1 MSIRLRLMA
10 LIGSF
15 GITALLITGL
25 ALVSLQRYKTMMTEY
40 GAAYEHAYDIERI
53 NHMVSNVVMES
64 RGIYLSQDT
73 AEARVFSHR
82 LSHNLDEL
90 DGLLNEWRQSKDPEE
105 RARYAEIEPAVRDFL
120 TKRRDMVR
128 LTDEGK
134 IAQVTALGKAGRE
147 DRIRL
152 QQTLDTLV
160 AEAHKD
166 LAQTQAEAAAFSEQR
181 GRTFLIM
188 ALVSIAGILCLSA
201 VAIMHFI
208 TRPLRHVAGT
218 IISLSE
224 GKLDTPVP
232 EETDD
237 KGEVAELWRAIA
249 RLKAHAIEAE
259 KIVEAQREAE
269 RLQALE
275 ARQLILD

>member
-10 LIGSF
+10 LIASF
-15 GITALLITGL
+15 AVMSLLITGL
-25 ALVSLQRYKTMMTEY
+25 ALMSLDRYKTMMGAY

-64 RGIYLSQDT
+64 RGIYLSEDA
-73 AEARVFSHR
+73 AEAKVFAGN
-82 LSHNLDEL
+82 LSRGLDEVERVL
-90 DGLLNEWRQSKDPEE
+90 QSWQQSTDVEE
-105 RARYAEIEPAVRDFL
+105 RARHTEIEPTARTFIAVRRQVAAL
-120 TKRRDMVR
+120 AN
-128 LTDEGK
+128 EGAIDK
-134 IAQVTALGKAGRE
+134 ASALGTSSRE
-147 DRIRL
+147 DRIQL
-152 QQTLDTLV
+152 QKSLDKLV
-160 AEAHKD
+160 IEARED
-166 LAQTQAEAAAFSEQR
+166 LANTQAEATAFSAQR
-181 GRTFLIM
+181 SQTFLLM
-188 ALVSIAGILCLSA
+188 ALFSIAGILCLSA
-201 VAIMHFI
+201 LAILHFI
-208 TRPLRHVAGT
+208 TRPLRHVVGT

-232 EETDD
+232 EDNDD

-259 KIVEAQREAE
+259 KIVAAQREAE